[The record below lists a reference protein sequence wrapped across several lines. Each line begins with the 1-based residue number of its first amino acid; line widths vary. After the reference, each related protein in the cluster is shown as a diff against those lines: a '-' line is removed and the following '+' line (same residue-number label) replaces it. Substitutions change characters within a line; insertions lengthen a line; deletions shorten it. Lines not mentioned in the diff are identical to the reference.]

1 MHPYRLPTKDP
12 MHSRYT
18 VLAALL
24 LGATLALGAVAAAGA
39 LAKAVARLKTEELVR
54 VKGTAEQA
62 VVSDRATWTCDL
74 VVRGAELA
82 AANSMLVQQ
91 RAMVSTF
98 LAARG
103 ATAPELTL
111 AAVVVEPLRAQDEK
125 GNKTNRIEL
134 YELRQRFALVTAQVA
149 LADTISTAI
158 SDLLALGVEIR
169 SYAPQYTVSDL
180 ERVKLAL
187 LEQATANA
195 RQRAELLA
203 RGGGGGG
210 RLGPLISASQGVFQI
225 VPPSSTDTSDYGSYD
240 TATIPKVV
248 KAVVTLEFASRP

>member
-1 MHPYRLPTKDP
+1 

-91 RAMVSTF
+91 RAMVSAF

-103 ATAPELTL
+103 ATAPDLTL

-149 LADTISTAI
+149 LADTISAAI
-158 SDLLALGVEIR
+158 SDLLAQGVEIR

>member
-1 MHPYRLPTKDP
+1 

-149 LADTISTAI
+149 LADTISAAI
-158 SDLLALGVEIR
+158 SDLLAQGVEIR

-203 RGGGGGG
+203 RGGGGG